1 MVDFTEIARNL
12 LVLEVNTVLKAGMS
26 AQRMP
31 TPTNALVDIVLGYR
45 RYCTLA
51 AQAFGTPGAVLPEW
65 AADLSDRF
73 AWGIEPF
80 APANTQR
87 LRTMA
92 ASRDDDFLADPKFLA
107 TEPATVTEG
116 DFDKLRGIALWLV
129 HMHQRCLLLH
139 KGRPVAPLQEAVDR
153 GVKEPLHR
161 NNLDEPV
168 KKDLSA
174 AAEAL
179 GRVDIGVLNRIRH
192 NCDQLKGISIT
203 MTVGAA
209 RQEMALGE
217 ASFGRSTDLQ
227 VLNQDMVLLRKT
239 WEIGTE
245 VVVQQTVISIDGDVV
260 NRINPDA
267 MDGRQEALQPAHRMA
282 VDASFRHW
290 SFMVETVGK
299 WAGTAARFLL
309 GNGAPPAADRADAGP
324 KKAGD

>member
-12 LVLEVNTVLKAGMS
+12 LVLEVNTVLKQGMS

-45 RYCTLA
+45 RYCTCA
-51 AQAFGTPGAVLPEW
+51 AQAFGTPGANLTGW
-65 AADLSDRF
+65 AAALSERF
-73 AWGIEPF
+73 PWGIEPF
-80 APANTQR
+80 GHSDGR
-87 LRTMA
+87 LLRTKEE
-92 ASRDDDFLADPKFLA
+92 DFNKDFLAREP
-107 TEPATVTEG
+107 EPAGVTAG
-116 DFDKLRGIALWLV
+116 DLDTLRGIALWLV
-129 HMHQRCLLLH
+129 HMRQRCLLLH
-139 KGRPVAPLQEAVDR
+139 KERPVAPLKEAIDR
-153 GVKEPLHR
+153 GVKKPLHR
-161 NNLDEPV
+161 CDLDDNE
-168 KKDLSA
+168 KRDLSA
-174 AAEAL
+174 AAVAL
-179 GRVDIGVLNRIRH
+179 GSVDIGVLNRIRH

-227 VLNQDMVLLRKT
+227 VLSQDMVLLRKT

-267 MDGRQEALQPAHRMA
+267 MDGRQEALQQAHRMA

-290 SFMVETVGK
+290 SFMVETVGT

-309 GNGAPPAADRADAGP
+309 GNGAAPAAGPADPGP

>member
-12 LVLEVNTVLKAGMS
+12 LVLEVNTVLKQGMS

-45 RYCTLA
+45 RYCTCA
-51 AQAFGTPGAVLPEW
+51 AQAFGVPGGKLPDW

-80 APANTQR
+80 LRSDRQL
-87 LRTMA
+87 LRTTLECRNA
-92 ASRDDDFLADPKFLA
+92 DFLAN
-107 TEPATVTEG
+107 EPLGVAAG
-116 DFDKLRGIALWLV
+116 DLDTLRGIALWLV
-129 HMHQRCLLLH
+129 HMRQRCLMLADDQD
-139 KGRPVAPLQEAVDR
+139 VVPLKEAVAQN
-153 GVKEPLHR
+153 VTSPLR
-161 NNLDEPV
+161 R
-168 KKDLSA
+168 KDLLPDAVRDLTRA
-174 AAEAL
+174 AGAL
-179 GRVDIGVLNRIRH
+179 RSIDIGVLNRIRH
-192 NCDQLKGISIT
+192 NCDQLKGITVT
-203 MTVGAA
+203 MTEGAA
-209 RQEMALGE
+209 RRDKPLGE
-217 ASFGRSTDLQ
+217 ASFVRNTDLQ
-227 VLNQDMVLLRKT
+227 VLSQDMVLLRKT

-290 SFMVETVGK
+290 SFMIETVGT

-309 GNGAPPAADRADAGP
+309 GNGAAPAAGPADTGP